1 MMPAA
6 VETTVRGRMCFPA
19 LNRPGWPNL
28 ATISVRSSSDGSA
41 HPLSMPV
48 AKPNSARF
56 VACPDRC
63 IATDDAAAP
72 AHTLLSASREG
83 AIRGS
88 GSAWIT
94 V

>member
-1 MMPAA
+1 LK
-6 VETTVRGRMCFPA
+6 T
-19 LNRPGWPNL
+19 L
-28 ATISVRSSSDGSA
+28 ISVCPHFGQSKTRLSNPGLSVLIRVDTIGIEHVGSA

-48 AKPNSARF
+48 AEPNSARF

-72 AHTLLSASREG
+72 AHTLLSASRDG

-88 GSAWIT
+88 GSAWIA